1 MRLHSKEVSH
11 YTADLVKENA
21 AGVVS
26 MELGCGLVNKTTKE
40 HVSVEYSQACT
51 VEGGAHISDSDDI
64 VRLEGSIPLEGHGR
78 GSGIEDEGG
87 AWPTGAKGVRKV
99 QSGCQ

>member
-1 MRLHSKEVSH
+1 MKLHPQEVS
-11 YTADLVKENA
+11 YYIADLVKENA
-21 AGVVS
+21 AGVVG

-51 VEGGAHISDSDDI
+51 VEGGAHISEWDLMVQGIGSDVGSD
-64 VRLEGSIPLEGHGR
+64 EGSIPLEGHGR

-87 AWPTGAKGVRKV
+87 AWSTVLRV
-99 QSGCQ
+99 